1 MVNSQFNQSLRPLLL
16 LLRFI
21 GINLFK
27 INSSSNRCL
36 NISYDAIW
44 LLINSIGQ
52 IDVMVF
58 LFQNRDK
65 YLMLGVET
73 VKKVTSSWNVIIDLV
88 NFTIQG
94 IGGHLALLFVVRPR
108 WGSLVETFSLLEDQ
122 LDPQFFIKL
131 HRIALFCVISLIF
144 WV

>member
-1 MVNSQFNQSLRPLLL
+1 MSVLSSYWKERSAMVNSQFNQSLRPLLL

-44 LLINSIGQ
+44 LLMNSIGQ

-58 LFQNRDK
+58 LFQYRDN

-73 VKKVTSSWNVIIDLV
+73 VKMAVSPNLIFNTW
-88 NFTIQG
+88 
-94 IGGHLALLFVVRPR
+94 
-108 WGSLVETFSLLEDQ
+108 
-122 LDPQFFIKL
+122 
-131 HRIALFCVISLIF
+131 RIARDWYLGKNFLPHHLHNQPIF
-144 WV
+144 PFLPVEHSSIKAQ

>member
-1 MVNSQFNQSLRPLLL
+1 MVNSKFNQSLRPLLL

-21 GINLFK
+21 GINLLK
-27 INSSSNRCL
+27 INNLSHRCL

-44 LLINSIGQ
+44 LLINIIGQ

-58 LFQNRDK
+58 LFQNRDN

-108 WGSLVETFSLLEDQ
+108 WVL
-122 LDPQFFIKL
+122 
-131 HRIALFCVISLIF
+131 
-144 WV
+144 